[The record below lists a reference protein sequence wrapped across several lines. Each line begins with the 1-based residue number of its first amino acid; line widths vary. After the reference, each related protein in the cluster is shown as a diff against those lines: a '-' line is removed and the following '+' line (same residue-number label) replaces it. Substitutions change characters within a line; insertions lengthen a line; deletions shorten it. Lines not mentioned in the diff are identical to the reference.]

1 MSRGGPQGL
10 GGALRASWVSLGPMG
25 VSLGP
30 MDIPG
35 SHGCPWV
42 PWVVSQTHSESH
54 RCSPE
59 DPWMVPR
66 VSRGC
71 PPRGL
76 AVPRASCEG
85 PRGPGDVLIA
95 SVDNSG
101 VSQMFPRASCGHP

>member
-42 PWVVSQTHSESH
+42 PWVSVGPMGRLT
-54 RCSPE
+54 
-59 DPWMVPR
+59 DTLR
-66 VSRGC
+66 VSR
-71 PPRGL
+71 
-76 AVPRASCEG
+76 
-85 PRGPGDVLIA
+85 
-95 SVDNSG
+95 
-101 VSQMFPRASCGHP
+101 MFP